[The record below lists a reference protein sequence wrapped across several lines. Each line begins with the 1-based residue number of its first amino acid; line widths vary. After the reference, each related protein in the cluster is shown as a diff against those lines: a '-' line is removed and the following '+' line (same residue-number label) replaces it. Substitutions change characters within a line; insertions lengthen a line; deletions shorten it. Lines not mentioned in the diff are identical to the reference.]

1 MPHVWVPWEILTYDV
16 GTLMSELLI
25 SWGEAYWR
33 NWSRPDLKKYLRKWQ
48 FKARPGCWTIELQ
61 DGDVIFIKSVI
72 PILVNLC
79 RSHFKCFLC
88 PSFLTNQNYN
98 LMRKGSIAVSVFVD
112 WLSLSNEKQIQLTI
126 WWWAGLAN
134 LLQFQNSGYIW
145 GLLSES
151 WAVELTNNSTFSLI
165 LSSLLASFIA
175 CNMGL
180 WKNDG
185 GVKRCLWQNILQKD
199 HWNQKEM
206 N

>member
-126 WWWAGLAN
+126 WWWAG
-134 LLQFQNSGYIW
+134 FW
-145 GLLSES
+145 
-151 WAVELTNNSTFSLI
+151 LI
-165 LSSLLASFIA
+165 FCISRTLVISASFYQRA
-175 CNMGL
+175 ERLN
-180 WKNDG
+180 
-185 GVKRCLWQNILQKD
+185 WQTIQLSL
-199 HWNQKEM
+199 
-206 N
+206 